1 MGRALLLGRLDG
13 KVALITGGARGQGRS
28 HALTFAREGAEVA
41 VCDLAPE
48 GSADAL
54 RSVPYPLASA
64 EDLEETRRAVEALG
78 RGCLAVRADVRSSAQ
93 MRGAAEQT
101 VERFGKVDV
110 LVANAGIESFG
121 TAHELTEEQ
130 WDEMLAVNL
139 TGVWKSCRAVI
150 PHMIE
155 RGRGAILITSSI
167 AGLKGLANQ
176 AHYCAAKHGVVGLMR
191 SLAIEL
197 APHGI
202 RVNTV
207 HPSSVD
213 TPIIKNQAMYT
224 LFSGGRLDAT
234 LDEVTSAFRDLN
246 LLDTPWMEPEDIS
259 HAMVYLASDEARYV
273 TGTTFTIDAG
283 LMAK

>member
-1 MGRALLLGRLDG
+1 MGKLDG

-28 HALTFAREGAEVA
+28 HALTFAREGARVV
-41 VCDLAPE
+41 VCDVPQ
-48 GSADAL
+48 AL
-54 RSVPYPLASA
+54 PTVPYPLANA
-64 EDLEETRRAVEALG
+64 GDLAETARMVEDLGGSCLTVE
-78 RGCLAVRADVRSSAQ
+78 ADVRDGAG
-93 MRGAAEQT
+93 MRGVVHRAVSE
-101 VERFGKVDV
+101 FGSVDIV
-110 LVANAGIESFG
+110 LANAGIESF
-121 TAHELTEEQ
+121 AEARELTEDQ
-130 WDEMLAVNL
+130 WDEMIAVNL
-139 TGVWKSCRAVI
+139 TGAWKSCKAAI

-155 RGRGAILITSSI
+155 RRAGVIVITSSI

-191 SLAIEL
+191 ALAIEL

-224 LFSGGRLDAT
+224 LFSGGKPDAT
-234 LDEVTSAFRDLN
+234 LEEVTPAFRSLN
-246 LLDTPWMEPEDIS
+246 LMDTPWMEPQDIS
-259 HAMVYLASDEARYV
+259 NAVLWLASDDARYV
-273 TGTTFTIDAG
+273 TGATLTVDAG

>member
-1 MGRALLLGRLDG
+1 MGKLDG

-28 HALTFAREGAEVA
+28 HAVTFAREGAEIV
-41 VCDLAPE
+41 VCDVAHELPT
-48 GSADAL
+48 
-54 RSVPYPLASA
+54 VPYPLASIGELA
-64 EDLEETRRAVEALG
+64 ETARMVEDLNRR
-78 RGCLAVRADVRSSAQ
+78 CLAVRADVRDSGG
-93 MRGAAEQT
+93 MRGVVEQA
-101 VERFGKVDV
+101 VSEFGHVDI

-121 TAHELTEEQ
+121 KAWELTDDQ
-130 WDEMLAVNL
+130 WDEMIAVNL
-139 TGVWKSCRAVI
+139 TGVWKSARAVV
-150 PHMIE
+150 PHMVE
-155 RGRGAILITSSI
+155 RRTGVILMTSSI

-191 SLAIEL
+191 DLAIEL

-224 LFSGGRLDAT
+224 LFSGGKPDAT
-234 LDEVTSAFRDLN
+234 LEEVTPAFRALN
-246 LLDTPWMEPEDIS
+246 LMDTPWMEPEDIS
-259 HAMVYLASDEARYV
+259 NAMLWLASDDARYV
-273 TGTTFTIDAG
+273 TGTTLPVDAG

>member
-1 MGRALLLGRLDG
+1 MGRLEG

-28 HALTFAREGAEVA
+28 HALTFAREGAEIV
-41 VCDLAPE
+41 VCDV
-48 GSADAL
+48 ADDLPTA
-54 RSVPYPLASA
+54 PYPLASA
-64 EDLEETRRAVEALG
+64 EDLADTARMVEDLG
-78 RGCLAVRADVRSSAQ
+78 RRCLAVKADVRDGEA
-93 MRGAAEQT
+93 MRGV
-101 VERFGKVDV
+101 VERAISEFGRVDV

-121 TAHELTEEQ
+121 SAWELTDEQ
-130 WDEMLAVNL
+130 WDEMISVNL

-155 RGRGAILITSSI
+155 RRSGVVLMTSSI

-224 LFSGGRLDAT
+224 LFSGGNPDAT
-234 LDEVTSAFRDLN
+234 LEEVTPAFRELN
-246 LLDTPWMEPEDIS
+246 LLDVPWMEPQDVS
-259 HAMVYLASDEARYV
+259 NAMLWLASDEARYV
-273 TGTTFTIDAG
+273 TGVTLPVDAG